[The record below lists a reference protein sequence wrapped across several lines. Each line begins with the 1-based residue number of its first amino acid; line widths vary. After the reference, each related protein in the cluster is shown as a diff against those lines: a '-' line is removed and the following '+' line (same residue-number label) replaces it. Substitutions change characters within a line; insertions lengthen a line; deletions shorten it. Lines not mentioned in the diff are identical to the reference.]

1 MRPTAQVIQTHRFWM
16 SHFFD
21 YLVGAALIGV
31 TLALFMGLGNMMR
44 GGSPNLSQKLM
55 RWRVGLQLVAILAI
69 VGALFMRK

>member
-1 MRPTAQVIQTHRFWM
+1 M

-21 YLVGAALIGV
+21 YLVGAALVSV
-31 TLALFMGLGNMMR
+31 TLALSMGLANMTR

-55 RWRVGLQLVAILAI
+55 RWRVGLQFLAILAI